1 MNDALRTAASKIKL
15 LVLDVDGVL
24 TDGSINVSDAGEIFK
39 SFNVKD
45 GLGIKLLQKI
55 GVEVAIITG
64 RTSGIVEKRASELG
78 IKHVFQG
85 RIRKKEVFLDLAEN
99 LGIGMDEVAYMG
111 DDLPDLAVMRLV
123 GLPATPLDG
132 VAALDPYVKWRSV
145 VPGGRGAVRE
155 LAELILSAKGQWNNI
170 FEEYLQ

>member
-1 MNDALRTAASKIKL
+1 MNDELRNAASKIKL

-45 GLGIKLLQKI
+45 GLGIKLLQKT
-55 GVEVAIITG
+55 GVEIAIITG

-85 RIRKKEVFLDLAEN
+85 RIRKKEVFIELAEN

-123 GLPATPLDG
+123 GLPTTPLDG
-132 VAALDPYVKWRSV
+132 MASLEPYVKWRAS

-155 LAELILSAKGQWNNI
+155 LAELILSAKGQWNSI